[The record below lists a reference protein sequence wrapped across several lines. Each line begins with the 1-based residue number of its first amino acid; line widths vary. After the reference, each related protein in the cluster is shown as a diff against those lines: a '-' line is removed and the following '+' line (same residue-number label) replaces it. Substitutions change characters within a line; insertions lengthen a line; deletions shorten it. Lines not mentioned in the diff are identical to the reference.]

1 MNSKSLSLLV
11 LSTAMVSLSACGAH
25 TDSPMT
31 QVDMAI
37 ERAGKHAAAL
47 QDPEKKL
54 AVYERIYKQNP
65 KSAKAATEYAS
76 HLRRQGRISQAEAVL
91 TLFAELPD
99 APSSVYSEFAAI
111 KLASGE
117 HASAEIYA
125 KEALSKQDGDSFAY
139 HTLGIALDGLGRYK
153 EAEEAFRSA
162 LDNWEGNPV
171 PVMNNLALNLATQ
184 GYIDESISILERAK
198 TLEPERTEL
207 ERNLRIIRA
216 LNENSAAYFPEQNI
230 PHPTKKPEK

>member
-11 LSTAMVSLSACGAH
+11 LSTAMVTLSACASHTGA
-25 TDSPMT
+25 PLT
-31 QVDMAI
+31 QVDLAI
-37 ERAGKHAAAL
+37 ERAEKHAAAT

-65 KSAKAATEYAS
+65 KSAKAATEYAR
-76 HLRRQGRISQAEAVL
+76 HLRKQGRIAQAESVI
-91 TLFAELPD
+91 TLFAEMSD
-99 APSSVYSEFAAI
+99 NPSYVYSEFAAI
-111 KLASGE
+111 KLATGE

-125 KEALSKQDGDSFAY
+125 KEALEKQDGDSFAY

-184 GYIDESISILERAK
+184 GYIDEAISILERAK
-198 TLEPERTEL
+198 TLEPSRTEL

-216 LNENSAAYFPEQNI
+216 LNENSAAYFPDQKV
-230 PHPTKKPEK
+230 PHPMKKPSN